1 MRDESIFGLLFNIEL
16 VSVNQPKSGI
26 LPSTAETMQ
35 YDWYLFPNEIV
46 AVSVPAKLPVLKI
59 LVVLAGM
66 VQYSLP

>member
-1 MRDESIFGLLFNIEL
+1 MRDESIFGLLFSMGL

-26 LPSTAETMQ
+26 FPSTAETMQ
-35 YDWYLFPNEIV
+35 YDWHLFQNEIV

>member
-1 MRDESIFGLLFNIEL
+1 MRDESIFGLSFSVGL
-16 VSVNQPKSGI
+16 VSVNQLKSGI

-46 AVSVPAKLPVLKI
+46 AVSVLAKLPVLKI
-59 LVVLAGM
+59 LVVLAGI

>member
-1 MRDESIFGLLFNIEL
+1 MRDESIFGLLFSIGL

-46 AVSVPAKLPVLKI
+46 AVSVPAKLSVLKI